1 MTIREE
7 KKTNIEEAKKEREMR
22 RIGENTRYM
31 NRYGVDLTDENNY
44 DLIIDTSYST
54 VDDIADVI
62 LEGSKYYEKN
72 KNFAKKWASPK
83 IFLPLQTER
92 ETLAKS
98 PLSNL
103 SIDDMIKNIK
113 EYGYLPD
120 STIEVV
126 TVDNVNYIIEGHHRN
141 FAAAYCGKTLVPYQ
155 VLAKNDE
162 KMGRYNMSTARERAE
177 SLTKNMLTGHE
188 WLIKEQ
194 DPDFNYQKIYPNI
207 WKILEEKEEKSR

>member
-1 MTIREE
+1 
-7 KKTNIEEAKKEREMR
+7 MR

-31 NRYGVDLTDENNY
+31 NRYRVDLTDENNY

-103 SIDDMIKNIK
+103 SIDDMIKSIK
-113 EYGYLPD
+113 EYGYLPN

-126 TVDNVNYIIEGHHRN
+126 TVDNVKYIIEGHHRN
-141 FAAAYCGKTLVPYQ
+141 FAAAYCGKTLVPYE
-155 VLAKNDE
+155 VLARDDE
-162 KMGRYNMSTARERAE
+162 KVEKYNRATAREWSEAL
-177 SLTKNMLTGHE
+177 SKSMLTGHE

-194 DPDFNYQKIYPNI
+194 DPDFDYQKIYPNI